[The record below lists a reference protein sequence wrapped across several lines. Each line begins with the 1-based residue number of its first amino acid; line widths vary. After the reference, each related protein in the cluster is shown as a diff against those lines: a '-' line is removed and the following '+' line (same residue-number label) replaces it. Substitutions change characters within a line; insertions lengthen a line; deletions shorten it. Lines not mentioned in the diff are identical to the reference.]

1 MASFNRKV
9 EAMSMA
15 ITLLQDLVTNETEL
29 EMEHWLI
36 PAANPDVSIRRQ
48 EAIQRLMKIV
58 NERILKT
65 QTMNTILHNI

>member
-1 MASFNRKV
+1 
-9 EAMSMA
+9 MSMA

-65 QTMNTILHNI
+65 HTMNTILHNI